1 MQALT
6 LNVCNYSP
14 NRPFVFVT
22 HLYHRYCIIGNGKWS
37 DPGDVAGTGNKWNN
51 MIPG

>member
-6 LNVCNYSP
+6 LNVHNYSP

-22 HLYHRYCIIGNGKWS
+22 HLYYCVIGDGKWS
-37 DPGDVAGTGNKWNN
+37 NPGDVAETRNKWNN
-51 MIPG
+51 MMSG